1 MTRDIQE
8 GACAALS
15 LAASDPE
22 LRVVI
27 LTGAGKAFCAGGD
40 VKGMAGQN
48 SKGNTAKKK
57 APAHKHRCRGVGPAY
72 RYVLVRIIAQHEQG

>member
-40 VKGMAGQN
+40 VKGMAGAR
-48 SKGNTAKKK
+48 SKEK
-57 APAHKHRCRGVGPAY
+57 APKRKPRPSPVDAGVWALRADSY
-72 RYVLVRIIAQHEQG
+72 SS